1 MHRSVKQNYSEFGED
16 KPREYWATIAIV
28 AASAIS
34 AGSGAYSASQAGGGG
49 AGGSRRPPNFVQP
62 PEPAYERAL
71 RHYTT
76 RLLAQGAASVPPS
89 FLDYVASGGT
99 AKFDLGNTQMSPQ
112 ESLAVGQFGHG
123 GKAPPWVQPGQTQRT
138 LDQLVYIANLPKG
151 AIGAGAAGAGIRKGA
166 AEYKKLQMLEGED
179 QTPRR
184 QKREAGLKQKLSKTG
199 FGPYV

>member
-76 RLLAQGAASVPPS
+76 RLLAQGVEPETKKSGLHEPAALFMWRAHDPR
-89 FLDYVASGGT
+89 D
-99 AKFDLGNTQMSPQ
+99 TQ
-112 ESLAVGQFGHG
+112 A
-123 GKAPPWVQPGQTQRT
+123 
-138 LDQLVYIANLPKG
+138 
-151 AIGAGAAGAGIRKGA
+151 
-166 AEYKKLQMLEGED
+166 
-179 QTPRR
+179 
-184 QKREAGLKQKLSKTG
+184 
-199 FGPYV
+199 

>member
-1 MHRSVKQNYSEFGED
+1 
-16 KPREYWATIAIV
+16 WATIAIV

-99 AKFDLGNTQMSPQ
+99 AKFDMGDTRMTAP
-112 ESLAVGQFGHG
+112 EYRSLELDPKGH
-123 GKAPPWVQPGQTQRT
+123 AIPRVDPGQSQLT
-138 LDQLVYIANLPKG
+138 LDQLLYLANAP
-151 AIGAGAAGAGIRKGA
+151 
-166 AEYKKLQMLEGED
+166 
-179 QTPRR
+179 
-184 QKREAGLKQKLSKTG
+184 
-199 FGPYV
+199 

>member
-1 MHRSVKQNYSEFGED
+1 MHRSVKQSYSEFGED

-89 FLDYVASGGT
+89 FLDYVSSGGT
-99 AKFDLGNTQMSPQ
+99 AKFDLGDTRMT
-112 ESLAVGQFGHG
+112 VGEARGVGEFGPKG
-123 GKAPPWVQPGQTQRT
+123 QPIPRYDQGQGQLT
-138 LDQLVYIANLPKG
+138 LDQMLYLAHAPKG
-151 AIGAGAAGAGIRKGA
+151 GFGTTPGIKKAGQ
-166 AEYKKLQMLEGED
+166 EYKKLQTLEGKK
-179 QTPRR
+179 QTPHRE
-184 QKREAGLKQKLSKTG
+184 KREEKLRGKL
-199 FGPYV
+199 